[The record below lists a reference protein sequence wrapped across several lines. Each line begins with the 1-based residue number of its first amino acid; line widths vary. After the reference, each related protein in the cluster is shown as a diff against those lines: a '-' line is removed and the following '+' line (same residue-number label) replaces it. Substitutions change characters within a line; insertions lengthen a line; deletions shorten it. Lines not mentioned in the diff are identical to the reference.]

1 MRVVPETLS
10 IGQVAERTGL
20 TAYALR
26 FDESESLLAA
36 PIGRS
41 VGRRAYTEDYVEW
54 IQLCTILRASG
65 MPVSVLRSYTELVR
79 QGDGTERERLA
90 RLRRHREAVLAQ
102 VEELSRCLDIVS
114 SKVGVYEDHLET
126 ATA

>member
-1 MRVVPETLS
+1 VPETLS

-26 FDESESLLAA
+26 FYESESLLAA

-41 VGRRAYTEDYVEW
+41 RGRRAYTGDDVEW
-54 IQLCTILRASG
+54 IQLCTVLRASG

-79 QGDGTERERLA
+79 HGDANERERLA
-90 RLRRHREAVLAQ
+90 LLRRHREAVLAQ

-114 SKVGVYEDHLET
+114 FKVGVYEDLLET